1 MHMDVGSRGV
11 RCGARSVG
19 GFAAF
24 DRPALSRGALLA
36 GASLILALT
45 LGAPSQALAACG
57 GTTVP
62 TGAHAPSSGAGGTHT
77 GATAPHVSGSSGSSC
92 WTTASANPTPLAGV
106 HGPSEAARHVSLAG
120 VHTWTH
126 STVNSQHSQVH
137 STTSG
142 SQIKP

>member
-1 MHMDVGSRGV
+1 MHIDL
-11 RCGARSVG
+11 

-24 DRPALSRGALLA
+24 DRLAISRGALLA
-36 GASLILALT
+36 GGSLILALT

-62 TGAHAPSSGAGGTHT
+62 TGAHAPSTGNGGTHT
-77 GATAPHVSGSSGSSC
+77 GATTPHASSSSGTSC
-92 WTTASANPTPLAGV
+92 SATASANPTPLAGV
-106 HGPSEAARHVSLAG
+106 HEPGEASKHASLSG

-137 STTSG
+137 RTTNG
-142 SQIKP
+142 SPTKS

>member
-1 MHMDVGSRGV
+1 MHIHV
-11 RCGARSVG
+11 

-24 DRPALSRGALLA
+24 DPLALSRGALLA
-36 GASLILALT
+36 GASLILAFT

-62 TGAHAPSSGAGGTHT
+62 TGAHAPSTGAGGTHA
-77 GATAPHVSGSSGSSC
+77 GATAPHVSSSSGTSC
-92 WTTASANPTPLAGV
+92 SATASANSTPLAGV
-106 HGPSEAARHVSLAG
+106 HEPGEAPKHASLGG

-137 STTSG
+137 KTTTG
-142 SQIKP
+142 SPIKS

>member
-1 MHMDVGSRGV
+1 MHIHV
-11 RCGARSVG
+11 

-24 DRPALSRGALLA
+24 DPLALSRGALLA
-36 GASLILALT
+36 GASLILAFT

-62 TGAHAPSSGAGGTHT
+62 TGAHAPSTGAGGTHA
-77 GATAPHVSGSSGSSC
+77 GATAPHVSSSSGTSC
-92 WTTASANPTPLAGV
+92 SATASANPTPLAGV
-106 HGPSEAARHVSLAG
+106 HEPGEAPRHVSLAG

-137 STTSG
+137 KTTTG
-142 SQIKP
+142 SPIKS

>member
-1 MHMDVGSRGV
+1 MHIHV
-11 RCGARSVG
+11 

-24 DRPALSRGALLA
+24 DPLALSRGALLA
-36 GASLILALT
+36 GASLILAFT

-62 TGAHAPSSGAGGTHT
+62 TGAHAPSTGAGGTHA
-77 GATAPHVSGSSGSSC
+77 GATAPHVSSSSGTSC
-92 WTTASANPTPLAGV
+92 SATASANPTPLAGV
-106 HGPSEAARHVSLAG
+106 HEPGEAPKHASLGG

-137 STTSG
+137 KTTTG
-142 SQIKP
+142 SPIKS